1 MEQQSYWVQTTDQ
14 QRLYVKTWG
23 NANNPVVVLVHGH
36 PDNQDVWEPVI
47 QYLIHD
53 YYIVTYDVRGAG
65 MSSVPRRTRAYALPQ
80 LSLDLESVVNSVIHS
95 VAFIWLRMTGV
106 RFSHGSPRLSQ
117 NLESVCCHLPPFQ
130 AHA

>member
-53 YYIVTYDVRGAG
+53 
-65 MSSVPRRTRAYALPQ
+65 
-80 LSLDLESVVNSVIHS
+80 
-95 VAFIWLRMTGV
+95 
-106 RFSHGSPRLSQ
+106 
-117 NLESVCCHLPPFQ
+117 
-130 AHA
+130 

>member
-65 MSSVPRRTRAYALPQ
+65 MSSVPRRTRGLCLASA
-80 LSLDLESVVNSVIHS
+80 I
-95 VAFIWLRMTGV
+95 A
-106 RFSHGSPRLSQ
+106 RFGKCG
-117 NLESVCCHLPPFQ
+117 E
-130 AHA
+130 